1 MAGKT
6 TDDREAMKKLVTAT
20 SRFRR
25 GEALMTKASR
35 EIDDALKPLLAGATE
50 EDLLHL
56 VMILPARYKHIER
69 IYGMLLKEES
79 IAREQ
84 RNPTKPKKC

>member
-6 TDDREAMKKLVTAT
+6 TDDREAMKRLTTAM

-25 GEALMTKASR
+25 GEALMTKASG

-56 VMILPARYKHIER
+56 VTVLPARYKYIER